1 MFRNLVRFFLLI
13 LVFAALRYLVGLFSK
28 AFSTVARTNR
38 EAPGPKPAVS
48 SGELKRDP
56 VCGTFV
62 AVASSIKKT
71 VNGEVF
77 HFCSADC
84 RDKYQVAKA

>member
-1 MFRNLVRFFLLI
+1 MLRNLVRFFLLI

-28 AFSTVARTNR
+28 AFTTVARSER
-38 EAPGPKPAVS
+38 KAESPQPATS

-62 AVASSIKKT
+62 AVGSSIKRT
-71 VNGEVF
+71 VNGEVI
-77 HFCSADC
+77 HFCSSDC
-84 RDKYQVAKA
+84 RDKYLVAKA